1 MKNVLKIFGWII
13 AMMLVMAGIIYGF
26 WLVLLFLLFEK
37 TAFMAL
43 AIAGEIVLF
52 AIYWMLI
59 RAASR

>member
-43 AIAGEIVLF
+43 AIVGEIVLF

>member
-13 AMMLVMAGIIYGF
+13 AMMLIMAGIIYGF

-37 TAFMAL
+37 TAFMVL

-52 AIYWMLI
+52 TIYWMLI

>member
-13 AMMLVMAGIIYGF
+13 AMMLIMAGIIYGF

-37 TAFMAL
+37 TAFMVL